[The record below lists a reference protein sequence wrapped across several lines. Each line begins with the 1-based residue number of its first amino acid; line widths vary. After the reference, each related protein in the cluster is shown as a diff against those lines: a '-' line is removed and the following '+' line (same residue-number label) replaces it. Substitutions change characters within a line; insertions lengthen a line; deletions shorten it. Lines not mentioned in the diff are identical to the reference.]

1 MANIQEGAANPEPP
15 AQAQDPKTE
24 RMRSAVRVRV
34 TYAAAFFLFGA
45 GAGFAGYFIAIG
57 EETMA
62 KDLFFAILPI
72 AAAVVTYWFATRKGG
87 ALTGDDI
94 AKIMNAAK
102 NTDAR

>member
-1 MANIQEGAANPEPP
+1 MADVQAGGEGGEPST
-15 AQAQDPKTE
+15 QDQDPKTE
-24 RMRSAVRVRV
+24 KMRSAVRVRV
-34 TYAAAFFLFGA
+34 TYSAAFFLFGA

-57 EETMA
+57 EHAMA

-102 NTDAR
+102 KD

>member
-1 MANIQEGAANPEPP
+1 MAEDQAGGGGADPSTQER
-15 AQAQDPKTE
+15 DPKTE
-24 RMRSAVRVRV
+24 KMRSAVRVRV

-57 EETMA
+57 EEAMA

-102 NTDAR
+102 KD

>member
-1 MANIQEGAANPEPP
+1 
-15 AQAQDPKTE
+15 
-24 RMRSAVRVRV
+24 MRSAVRVRV
-34 TYAAAFFLFGA
+34 TYSAAFFLFGA

-57 EETMA
+57 EHAMA

-102 NTDAR
+102 KD

>member
-1 MANIQEGAANPEPP
+1 MAEDQAGAGGTEAST
-15 AQAQDPKTE
+15 QDQDPKAE
-24 RMRSAVRVRV
+24 KMRSAVRVRV

-57 EETMA
+57 KEVMA

-72 AAAVVTYWFATRKGG
+72 AAAVVTYWFATRKSG

-94 AKIMNAAK
+94 AKIMDAAK
-102 NTDAR
+102 PK